1 MNPSYIKV
9 RLALLPSPKAYARR
23 ASAYLATEKLDE
35 CLADY
40 DKILE
45 LDADN
50 TQYKQKRKQLAK
62 QIDERNEKLKAEMIG
77 KLKEVGNKVLG
88 KFGMSLDNFKNGAG
102 TPRRGWLF
110 DQVREVDCLSQTRH
124 KANHSLGRMGIAGTS
139 SDSSRMIL
147 LPLRMFVVRTPSRSC
162 SSPTPHRAATRPPAA
177 SAAARRRSP

>member
-1 MNPSYIKV
+1 MITSKALWVESV
-9 RLALLPSPKAYARR
+9 RCGHRERHPRRGDESLVHQGTLALLPSPKAYARR

-88 KFGMSLDNFKNGAG
+88 KFGMSLDNFKMVQDPATGGYSIKYEKWTVCHKHDTKRITLSAEWG
-102 TPRRGWLF
+102 SPAPPPTARG
-110 DQVREVDCLSQTRH
+110 
-124 KANHSLGRMGIAGTS
+124 
-139 SDSSRMIL
+139 
-147 LPLRMFVVRTPSRSC
+147 
-162 SSPTPHRAATRPPAA
+162 
-177 SAAARRRSP
+177 

>member
-1 MNPSYIKV
+1 M
-9 RLALLPSPKAYARR
+9 
-23 ASAYLATEKLDE
+23 EKLDE

-88 KFGMSLDNFKNGAG
+88 KFGMSLDNFKMVQDPATGGYSIKYEKWAVCHKHDTKRITLSAEWG
-102 TPRRGWLF
+102 SPAPPPTARG
-110 DQVREVDCLSQTRH
+110 
-124 KANHSLGRMGIAGTS
+124 
-139 SDSSRMIL
+139 
-147 LPLRMFVVRTPSRSC
+147 
-162 SSPTPHRAATRPPAA
+162 
-177 SAAARRRSP
+177 